1 MRKRKKNKRKNRD
14 EEENVIN
21 VDDDEKRIKVEPST
35 SSGSGSGGAFRL
47 ENLFKCDVLEKF
59 IPGNKTSQPETT
71 DTTPTPV
78 STSTTQQ
85 TQPSQTQPSVFIL
98 TGIQDNILLL
108 QSVPSKVT
116 ECRSGKTKPV
126 PKDIRLR
133 HKHYCENCKSEFSR
147 KDLLAQHIKND
158 CLQPIHQFVCKDCN
172 AAFYS
177 ETAVREHYYKIHL
190 KIELYHCQKCNMGFA
205 HKSKKSTHKKIGQTK
220 TEKTSF
226 Q

>member
-1 MRKRKKNKRKNRD
+1 MIEEKKEKQKEKRD

-21 VDDDEKRIKVEPST
+21 VEDSEKKIKVEPST
-35 SSGSGSGGAFRL
+35 SSGSGTFQL
-47 ENLFKCDVLEKF
+47 ENLFKQDVLEKF
-59 IPGNKTSQPETT
+59 IPGYKASQPETT
-71 DTTPTPV
+71 DTTPTPI

-85 TQPSQTQPSVFIL
+85 TQPLQGQSSVFVL
-98 TGIQDNILLL
+98 KGSQDNILLI

-116 ECRSGKTKPV
+116 ERRSGKTKPV
-126 PKDIRLR
+126 PQEIRLQ

-147 KDLLAQHIKND
+147 KDLLANHIKND
-158 CLQPIHQFVCKDCN
+158 CLQPICQFVCKDCN
-172 AAFYS
+172 VAFYS

-190 KIELYHCQKCNMGFA
+190 KIKLYYCQKCNMGFA
-205 HKSKKSTHKKIGQTK
+205 HKSKKSTHKKFAQTK